1 MEFRRVLFRSVD
13 LSGERLYNVA
23 KYAATLGAQYEFGLS
38 GGSSLRIGAD
48 ARFRGNTKVE
58 YYVRSKAF
66 TTVDARLGWASA
78 DQRWDVTG
86 WVRNLTNE
94 KRGRA
99 SCRERGLQNV

>member
-23 KYAATLGAQYEFGLS
+23 KYAATLGAQYEFALS

-48 ARFRGNTKVE
+48 ARFRGNTKVG

-66 TTVDARLGWASA
+66 TTADALLRWASA
-78 DQRWDVTG
+78 DPRWAVPR
-86 WVRNLTNE
+86 WVQPLTE
-94 KRGRA
+94 DLFCQHRSEAREE
-99 SCRERGLQNV
+99 RER